1 MIDGRKPIARIL
13 VPEEDLIEIETVLDQ
28 HGADFDLDDGDR
40 IIVYEEDVDWIT
52 DIIEENGFEYWIV

>member
-1 MIDGRKPIARIL
+1 MIDERKPIARIL
-13 VPEEDLIEIETVLDQ
+13 VPDEDLIEIETVLDQ

>member
-1 MIDGRKPIARIL
+1 MIDERKPITRIL

>member
-1 MIDGRKPIARIL
+1 MIDGRKPITRIL

-52 DIIEENGFEYWIV
+52 DIIEENGFEYLIV